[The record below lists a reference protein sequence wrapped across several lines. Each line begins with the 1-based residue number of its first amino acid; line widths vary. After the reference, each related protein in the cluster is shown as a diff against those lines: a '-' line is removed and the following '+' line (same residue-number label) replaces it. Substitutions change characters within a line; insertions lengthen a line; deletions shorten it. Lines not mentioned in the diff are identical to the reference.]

1 MKLLATVLVAVLL
14 LLCAFYMIGGW
25 ALHELNW
32 RTK

>member
-14 LLCAFYMIGGW
+14 LSAFYMIGGW